1 MDAISK
7 AVSDYRAA
15 VAPLAASSESNEPT
29 FYPAHQTLFN
39 ALLHARDLP
48 FEVRVN
54 TSQKR
59 AAGGVDQPDLA
70 FYDGEGDFVVVL
82 GEVKLPSADLAEL
95 ALSTENDDQ
104 IGRYLA
110 RTRVVLLSNIR
121 GFALLG
127 VAPDW
132 KEGSRVPPESRRVLE
147 SVELWSSAS
156 SLLQGKQVASG
167 AADQLADLVET
178 AVTEFA
184 AIAEP
189 ASLARVLARQAKR
202 AKAALPDKFSQA
214 VQPLLDDFAKALG
227 LHFEGAQGEEFLR
240 SSLIQTAFYG
250 LFAGWTLW
258 KHDGSKGAYR
268 WEDLGDYLKIP
279 FLAGLF
285 HEFRHPTRIREL
297 NLASHLERAAATL
310 LRVDGDRFFAH
321 FVPPDVRS
329 ESAASWSIIY
339 FYEPFLEAFDPQL
352 RKELGVWYTPW
363 EIVRYQ
369 VRKIDQILR
378 RELGCARGFADDRVV
393 VLDPCC
399 GTGAYLIEVLRC
411 ISAQFEEEGAGA
423 MLGAKLL
430 DATCRRI
437 IGFEILTA
445 PYVVAQLQLWLILSE
460 LGVEPDPKHRP
471 AIYLTNALTGWD
483 GPEQLKLRFPEL
495 QEEHDAA
502 QRVKREERI
511 IIVLGNPPYNRF
523 AGAPM
528 DEEADL
534 VDRYKGIHRNSDGK
548 QVGPTDLYSRFG
560 VRKQLLDDLY
570 VRFFRLAEVRIGEH
584 ADYGVVSFISN
595 SSWLTGL
602 SHPLMRESLQSHFD
616 EVWIDNLNGDK
627 YRTGKLI
634 PSGLP
639 GAGSAD
645 QSVFTT
651 EQDPRGI
658 QVGTAIATLLKR
670 AADTALP
677 PAGAKVAIR
686 DFWGRAALKRQAL
699 LTSLD
704 LQEISEEERT
714 ALAMTPEGPR
724 DYEVAMPSEDNR
736 WRFTMMATS
745 GGYEAWPA
753 LDELFPSR
761 LQGVNPNRGLEGSV
775 VDTDRER
782 LVERMN
788 DYFSDLPFET
798 LAARYPVLCEPRARY
813 TNPEA
818 VRIALREVTAFRDE
832 RVVPY
837 LVFPFDSRF
846 IYYESEAKLLNER
859 RQELWDQLPENRFL
873 VAVPQSRRASEIRP
887 LSASTLFD
895 LHLHDRGSVGI
906 PAKVRITPEDADLFT
921 EGDQDERQDANLAP
935 PAWESLRNAWAL
947 GGSLDGANAISMT
960 ISLIHFAIAMGHAP
974 QFESDHQEALAQDW
988 MHLPIPRSNEAFQRA
1003 SILGETVAALLD
1015 PAQEATGPLKDLL
1028 GARRRRLAVV
1038 ASRDSGMVRDD
1049 QIVISISHYGAAKG
1063 GWRPRAP
1070 RPSEDLP
1077 PEWGSSTGDLW
1088 LNDRTCLAHVPA
1100 AVWEYELGGYPVV
1113 KKWLGYRD
1121 EGRRPGRGLSLSEL
1135 DWLREMI
1142 HRIAALL
1149 LLRPSLDGAYEE
1161 SIADPFSAEELGLR

>member
-59 AAGGVDQPDLA
+59 AGGGADQPDLA

-127 VAPDW
+127 VAPDR
-132 KEGSRVPPESRRVLE
+132 KEASRVAPESRRVLE
-147 SVELWSSAS
+147 SVELWPSAS
-156 SLLQGKQVASG
+156 SLLQGKQVAPG
-167 AADQLADLVET
+167 AAEQLADLVET

-189 ASLARVLARQAKR
+189 ASLARILARQAKR
-202 AKAALPDKFSQA
+202 AKAALPEKFSQA

-227 LHFEGAQGEEFLR
+227 LHFEGAEAEEFLR

-258 KHDGSKGAYR
+258 KHDGSKGAFR

-297 NLASHLERAAATL
+297 NLAPHLERATATL
-310 LRVDGDRFFAH
+310 SRVDGDRFFAR

-329 ESAASWSIIY
+329 ESAASWSIVY

-369 VRKIDQILR
+369 VRRVDQILR
-378 RELGCARGFADDRVV
+378 QELGCGRGFADDRVV

-411 ISAQFEEEGAGA
+411 IAAQFKEEGAGA

-430 DATCRRI
+430 DAFCRRI
-437 IGFEILTA
+437 VGFEILTA
-445 PYVVAQLQLWLILSE
+445 PFVVAQLQLWLILTE

-471 AIYLTNALTGWD
+471 AIYLTNSLTGWD

-511 IIVLGNPPYNRF
+511 IVILGNPPYNRF
-523 AGAPM
+523 AGVPI
-528 DEEADL
+528 DEESDL
-534 VDRYKGIHRNSDGK
+534 VDRYKGIRRDAKGK
-548 QVGPTDLYSRFG
+548 QVGASDLYTRFG
-560 VRKQLLDDLY
+560 IRKQLLDDLY
-570 VRFFRLAEVRIGEH
+570 IRFLRLAELRIGER
-584 ADYGVVSFISN
+584 AEYGVVSWISN
-595 SSWLTGL
+595 SSYLAGR
-602 SHPLMRESLQSHFD
+602 SHPLMRESLLRNFHAI
-616 EVWIDNLNGDK
+616 WIDNLHGNRLASERTPWGDSCE
-627 YRTGKLI
+627 TI
-634 PSGLP
+634 FNVP
-639 GAGSAD
+639 GGG
-645 QSVFTT
+645 
-651 EQDPRGI
+651 PGI
-658 QVGTAIATLLKR
+658 KVGTCISTFLKR
-670 AADTALP
+670 QLPASSPADTEVL
-677 PAGAKVAIR
+677 VR
-686 DFWGRAALKRQAL
+686 DFWGRAQLKRQAL
-699 LTSLD
+699 
-704 LQEISEEERT
+704 QT
-714 ALAMTPEGPR
+714 ALGLDAVSAKEKKRLAELPEGPR
-724 DYEVAMPSEDNR
+724 EYEAVSPTERNGWKFIAASS
-736 WRFTMMATS
+736 S
-745 GGYEAWPA
+745 GGYEDWPA
-753 LDELFPSR
+753 LDELFPVG
-761 LQGVNPNRGLEGSV
+761 LQGVNPNRGLDGSV
-775 VDTDRER
+775 IDTDRAQ
-782 LVERMN
+782 LLKRMK
-788 DYFSDLPFET
+788 DYFSNLPFT
-798 LAARYPVLCEPRARY
+798 ALAKKHPVLCEPRAGY
-813 TNPEA
+813 DPEA
-818 VRIALREVTAFRDE
+818 VRDTLRRKSKLKEACVL
-832 RVVPY
+832 PY
-837 LVFPFDSRF
+837 LLFPLDSRN
-846 IYYESEAKLLNER
+846 IYYETEAKLLNR
-859 RQELWDQLPENRFL
+859 HRQELWDNLAGNLFL
-873 VAVPQSRRASEIRP
+873 VVVPQSRRSSETRP
-887 LSASTLFD
+887 LTTSTLFD

-906 PAKVRITPEDADLFT
+906 PAKIQTAPVEADLFT
-921 EGDQDERQDANLAP
+921 TIESEKGPEANLAA
-935 PAWESLRNAWAL
+935 PAWKALKKDWGLR
-947 GGSLDGANAISMT
+947 GSLADASAISLAT
-960 ISLIHFAIAMGHAP
+960 SIIHFAMAMGHAP
-974 QFESDHQEALAQDW
+974 QFEGDHQEALFQDW
-988 MHLPIPRSNEAFQRA
+988 THLPIPRSKEAFRRA
-1003 SILGETVAALLD
+1003 AALGETVAVLLD
-1015 PAQEATGPLKDLL
+1015 PAREATGPLKDLL
-1028 GARRRRLAVV
+1028 GARRKRLAVV
-1038 ASRDSGMVRDD
+1038 ASRDTEMVRDD
-1049 QIVISISHYGAAKG
+1049 EIVVSISHYGAAKG
-1063 GWRPRAP
+1063 GWRSRAP

-1088 LNDRTCLAHVPA
+1088 LNDRICLAHVPA

-1121 EGRRPGRGLSLSEL
+1121 VGRRPGRGLSLSEL

-1149 LLRPSLDGAYEE
+1149 LLQPSLDGAYEE
-1161 SIADPFSAEELGLR
+1161 AISDPFSAVELGLR

>member
-7 AVSDYRAA
+7 AVSDYGAA
-15 VAPLAASSESNEPT
+15 VVPLAASSESNEPT

-39 ALLHARDLP
+39 ALVHARELP

-59 AAGGVDQPDLA
+59 TGGGADQPDLA

-104 IGRYLA
+104 VGRYLA

-132 KEGSRVPPESRRVLE
+132 KEASRVPPESRRILD
-147 SVELWSSAS
+147 SVELWPSAS

-167 AADQLADLVET
+167 AAEQLADLVET

-202 AKAALPDKFSQA
+202 AKAALPDKFTQA

-227 LHFEGAQGEEFLR
+227 LHFEGTQGEEFLR

-258 KHDGSKGAYR
+258 KHDGSKGSFR

-285 HEFRHPTRIREL
+285 YEFRHPTRIREL
-297 NLASHLERAAATL
+297 NLSPYLERATATL
-310 LRVDGDRFFAH
+310 SRVDGERFFAR

-329 ESAASWSIIY
+329 ESAASWSIVY

-363 EIVRYQ
+363 EVVRYQ
-369 VRKIDQILR
+369 VRRVDQILR
-378 RELGCARGFADDRVV
+378 QELGCSRGFADDRVV

-411 ISAQFEEEGAGA
+411 IAAQFEEEGAGA

-430 DATCRRI
+430 DAFCRRI
-437 IGFEILTA
+437 VGFEILTA
-445 PYVVAQLQLWLILSE
+445 PFVVAQLQLWLILSE

-471 AIYLTNALTGWD
+471 AIYLTNSLTGWD

-511 IIVLGNPPYNRF
+511 IVILGNPPYNRF
-523 AGAPM
+523 AGIPI
-528 DEEADL
+528 DEESDL
-534 VDRYKGIHRNSDGK
+534 VDRYKGIRRDAKGK
-548 QVGPTDLYSRFG
+548 QVGASDLYTRFG
-560 VRKQLLDDLY
+560 IRKQLLDDLY
-570 VRFFRLAEVRIGEH
+570 IRFLRLAELRIGER
-584 ADYGVVSFISN
+584 AEYGVVSWISN
-595 SSWLTGL
+595 SSYLAGR
-602 SHPLMRESLQSHFD
+602 SHPLMRESLLRNFHAI
-616 EVWIDNLNGDK
+616 WIDNLHGNRLASERTPWGDSCE
-627 YRTGKLI
+627 TI
-634 PSGLP
+634 FNVP
-639 GAGSAD
+639 GGG
-645 QSVFTT
+645 
-651 EQDPRGI
+651 PGI
-658 QVGTAIATLLKR
+658 KVGTCISTFLKR
-670 AADTALP
+670 QLPASAPADTEVL
-677 PAGAKVAIR
+677 VR
-686 DFWGRAALKRQAL
+686 DFWGRAQLKRQAL
-699 LTSLD
+699 QAALGLD
-704 LQEISEEERT
+704 AVSAKEKKR
-714 ALAMTPEGPR
+714 LAGLPEGPR
-724 DYEVAMPSEDNR
+724 EYEAVSPTERNGWKFVAASS
-736 WRFTMMATS
+736 S
-745 GGYEAWPA
+745 GGYEDWPA
-753 LDELFPSR
+753 LDELFPASF
-761 LQGVNPNRGLEGSV
+761 QGVNPNRGLDGSV
-775 VDTDRER
+775 IDTDRAQ
-782 LVERMN
+782 LIARMK
-788 DYFSDLPFET
+788 DYYSSISFQA
-798 LAARYPVLCEPRARY
+798 LAAKYPTLCEPRARY
-813 TNPEA
+813 EPEA
-818 VRIALREVTAFRDE
+818 IRDSLRKESRFDE
-832 RVVPY
+832 AHVVPY
-837 LVFPFDSRF
+837 LLFPLDSRS
-846 IYYESEAKLLNER
+846 IYYETEAKLLNER
-859 RQELWDQLPENRFL
+859 RQELRDNLDENRFL
-873 VAVPQSRRASEIRP
+873 VTVPQSRRASEIRP
-887 LSASTLFD
+887 LTTTTLFD

-906 PAKVRITPEDADLFT
+906 PAKVRIAPEGADLFT
-921 EGDQDERQDANLAP
+921 EGDQGERQAANLAP
-935 PAWESLRNAWAL
+935 PAWESLKDAWAL
-947 GGSLDGANAISMT
+947 GGSLNGANAISAA
-960 ISLIHFAIAMGHAP
+960 ISLIHFAIATGHAP
-974 QFESDHQEALAQDW
+974 QFESDHQEALSQDW
-988 MHLPIPRSNEAFQRA
+988 MHLPIPKSKEVFQR
-1003 SILGETVAALLD
+1003 SSSLGETVSILLD
-1015 PAQEATGPLKDLL
+1015 PAQEATGRLKDLL
-1028 GARRRRLAVV
+1028 GARRKRLAVV
-1038 ASRDSGMVRDD
+1038 ASRDTEMVRDD
-1049 QIVISISHYGAAKG
+1049 QIFVSISHYGAAKG

-1088 LNDRTCLAHVPA
+1088 LNDRICLAHVPV

-1149 LLRPSLDGAYEE
+1149 LLRSSLDAAYEKAIE
-1161 SIADPFSAEELGLR
+1161 DPFTAEELGLH